1 MGAEI
6 VSQSCRLGEERS
18 FEPLRSVGRFPR
30 QPFMWSLK
38 DGELRGMHLEILI
51 LRCNPYQIETSV
63 FIFSFKISKLKSLTL
78 IWEKSLLLRRVC
90 IALYPSL
97 FNTL

>member
-38 DGELRGMHLEILI
+38 DGELRGLLDGWKDTG
-51 LRCNPYQIETSV
+51 NV
-63 FIFSFKISKLKSLTL
+63 SLPL
-78 IWEKSLLLRRVC
+78 
-90 IALYPSL
+90 
-97 FNTL
+97 